1 MSGNNEVK
9 PFVRN
14 YGMVIVDEC
23 HHVSSVTFEQVLKQV
38 NAHYVYGLP
47 ATPIRKDGHLHGF
60 FRSSVDEGA
69 AFLFG
74 ST

>member
-38 NAHYVYGLP
+38 NAHYVYGLTAP
-47 ATPIRKDGHLHGF
+47 NT
-60 FRSSVDEGA
+60 
-69 AFLFG
+69 
-74 ST
+74 